1 MPTKMV
7 DLFRRIDFIVG
18 RQRWSEDRV
27 VPALH
32 LGDSRSPVFEK
43 LFTIEI
49 MNIPANIKL
58 TPTQIIQGTL
68 IVALISIAF
77 WLLIRFHVVVLL
89 LFLAIIISTILKPA
103 VRWLHRKGL
112 SLQTSTILIYLLVT
126 TLIVAF
132 LMRQTPRLLNQAN
145 TVTNNVTTLYAS
157 IRSDM
162 TESDNVLLRRF
173 GISLPI
179 QSEELIEEIQ
189 TASEEGEEGQE
200 SAEEPAAAE
209 TNSYE
214 RFWETARTI
223 GRAAVRV
230 VFVVSLAYFWTL
242 EEEQIIAHFLLMV
255 PLAHRAETAD
265 FIQTVTHKIEQF
277 AIGQTILCVT
287 IGALSFVLYL
297 ITGLP
302 DAFALAILA
311 GVMEAIPIVGPT
323 LGAIPALVVA
333 LTLSPTHAL
342 WVIVGTVIIQQLENS
357 YLVPRVMDK
366 AIGIHPLI
374 TLLSLVICS
383 LLFNVLGALVAIPL
397 AVVTTLLFQRYL
409 FDMEEIN
416 DLNGGRD
423 HTSVVRYETQQLIKD
438 IRKQVRHK
446 STNVTAESD
455 ELEDLVESIA
465 LDLDSVLAQ
474 NETTL
479 SSKGA
484 AA

>member
-1 MPTKMV
+1 
-7 DLFRRIDFIVG
+7 
-18 RQRWSEDRV
+18 
-27 VPALH
+27 
-32 LGDSRSPVFEK
+32 
-43 LFTIEI
+43 
-49 MNIPANIKL
+49 MNIPPITKL
-58 TPTQIIQGTL
+58 TPSQIIQGTI

-77 WLLIRFHVVVLL
+77 WILVRFHVVVLL

-103 VRWLHRKGL
+103 VRWLHRKGA
-112 SLQTSTILIYLLVT
+112 SLQTSTILVYLLVT

-132 LMRQTPRLLNQAN
+132 FMLQTPRLINQAN

-173 GISLPI
+173 GIALPI
-179 QSEELIEEIQ
+179 QSQELIEEIQ
-189 TASEEGEEGQE
+189 TATEIGEETQVTADDT
-200 SAEEPAAAE
+200 SAAE
-209 TNSYE
+209 DNSYA
-214 RFWETARTI
+214 RVWEIVRTV
-223 GRAAVRV
+223 GWAAVQV

-255 PLAHRAETAD
+255 PLAYRSETAD
-265 FIQTVTHKIEQF
+265 FIKMVTHKIEQF
-277 AIGQTILCVT
+277 AFGQTVLCVT
-287 IGALSFVLYL
+287 IGILSFILYL

-311 GVMEAIPIVGPT
+311 GLMEAIPIVGPT

-342 WVIVGTVIIQQLENS
+342 WVIVGTAVIQQIENTF
-357 YLVPRVMDK
+357 LVPRVMDK
-366 AIGIHPLI
+366 AIGMHPLI

-383 LLFNVLGALVAIPL
+383 LLFGVLGALIAIPL
-397 AVVTTLLFQRYL
+397 AVITTQLFQRYL
-409 FDMEEIN
+409 FNMEDVS

-446 STNVTAESD
+446 SATVTAESD

-474 NETTL
+474 NDTVSE
-479 SSKGA
+479 GVA
-484 AA
+484 A